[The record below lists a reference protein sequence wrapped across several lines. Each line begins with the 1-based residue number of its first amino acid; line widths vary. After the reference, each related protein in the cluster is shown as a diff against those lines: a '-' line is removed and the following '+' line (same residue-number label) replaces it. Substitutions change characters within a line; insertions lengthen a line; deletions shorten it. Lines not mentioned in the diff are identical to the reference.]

1 MSLVPCHRVE
11 ETATLHS
18 VEKLRAEAQ
27 AVDALLKSTK
37 NGNLNAVFIS
47 RDFKQNML
55 LPSFRTFRLDICM
68 PDIRVKELLKLEQQ
82 TRHTRSPTSRKHN
95 SVVQCRWTITQL
107 AKKQPKETFR
117 MITRG
122 IRYSQKLQGFTFN
135 DLYSLTT
142 AVETLINQLKQSVLL
157 QNQTLSLLK
166 D

>member
-18 VEKLRAEAQ
+18 VEKLKAEAQ

-95 SVVQCRWTITQL
+95 SVV
-107 AKKQPKETFR
+107 
-117 MITRG
+117 
-122 IRYSQKLQGFTFN
+122 
-135 DLYSLTT
+135 
-142 AVETLINQLKQSVLL
+142 
-157 QNQTLSLLK
+157 
-166 D
+166 